1 MTDIRLLPDFVA
13 NQIAA
18 GEVVQRPASVVKELL
33 ENAVDAGATEISL
46 VLVKSGKEHI
56 SVTDNG
62 SGIAPNQISLAFKRH
77 ATSKISRAEDLFSLA
92 TKGFRGEALAS
103 IAAIS
108 QVLCNSR
115 LVNSETAYQY
125 RNHGG
130 EEFELKEVVAPYGTT
145 INVKH
150 LFYNIPARR
159 NFLKSDAVELRHCI
173 DEFHRIAIVHTEIH
187 WKMYSDDQLLFNLP
201 PINLLQ
207 RLGHI
212 FGSKFPQRLVPVS
225 EETPDV
231 AISGYLLRPEFAK
244 KSRQEQFFFIN
255 DRFVKSPYLHKS
267 VTQAFEGLIP
277 SDMQPGYFLFLRVDP
292 AKIDVNIHPTKT
304 EIKLSDEFEIFS
316 ILKAAVRHSLG
327 QFKVSSSIDF
337 DLNPSYE
344 LNYET
349 ARITDSY
356 KLPRVS
362 VDRSFN
368 PFGNESTRPLFDQ
381 ENAIIID
388 QDPIQHSLDS
398 DFSNQ
403 GLLLTSDKSPLQL
416 DHKFILLAKGNEL
429 IAIDQFR
436 AHQRVLYERFLR
448 AMTVDTSHSQ
458 QWLFSEQIELN
469 AQELLQFRLIEDQL
483 IDLGFH
489 IEAQENSIILKGGP
503 EFFEQ
508 RQSVEVFKELLN
520 QSYEHD
526 TPENL
531 SIADLTSKILSRNL
545 ATRGG
550 VKLTVDQMLKLLT
563 DLDACKESQV
573 SPDGKRIFIV
583 LNSTEIALKFN

>member
-1 MTDIRLLPDFVA
+1 M
-13 NQIAA
+13 
-18 GEVVQRPASVVKELL
+18 
-33 ENAVDAGATEISL
+33 
-46 VLVKSGKEHI
+46 
-56 SVTDNG
+56 
-62 SGIAPNQISLAFKRH
+62 
-77 ATSKISRAEDLFSLA
+77 
-92 TKGFRGEALAS
+92 
-103 IAAIS
+103 
-108 QVLCNSR
+108 
-115 LVNSETAYQY
+115 
-125 RNHGG
+125 
-130 EEFELKEVVAPYGTT
+130 
-145 INVKH
+145 
-150 LFYNIPARR
+150 
-159 NFLKSDAVELRHCI
+159 
-173 DEFHRIAIVHTEIH
+173 
-187 WKMYSDDQLLFNLP
+187 
-201 PINLLQ
+201 
-207 RLGHI
+207 
-212 FGSKFPQRLVPVS
+212 
-225 EETPDV
+225 
-231 AISGYLLRPEFAK
+231 
-244 KSRQEQFFFIN
+244 
-255 DRFVKSPYLHKS
+255 
-267 VTQAFEGLIP
+267 
-277 SDMQPGYFLFLRVDP
+277 
-292 AKIDVNIHPTKT
+292 
-304 EIKLSDEFEIFS
+304 
-316 ILKAAVRHSLG
+316 
-327 QFKVSSSIDF
+327 
-337 DLNPSYE
+337 
-344 LNYET
+344 
-349 ARITDSY
+349 
-356 KLPRVS
+356 
-362 VDRSFN
+362 
-368 PFGNESTRPLFDQ
+368 FDQ
-381 ENAIIID
+381 GNAITID

-429 IAIDQFR
+429 VAIDQFR

-531 SIADLTSKILSRNL
+531 SIADLTAKILSRNL

-550 VKLTVDQMLKLLT
+550 VKLTVDQMLNLLT